1 MISNSEISRRLLG
14 GSAGKITTSTYKS
27 KKYGINIVNK
37 LFIPLTK
44 NRFQEG
50 STEQPTTTMGAPP
63 PPPENTARPPII
75 PASSPEWKGRA
86 AKVEKTEEQIAAEEK
101 LIQQNK
107 HNVAIFEALE
117 KRRKKVDDE
126 ERLREEKKQNPDIVG
141 KGLNRSRK
149 KKYNTNYNTTTNT
162 TNNSSSTDLRN
173 MTTIRKLYAEK
184 YLNIPNT
191 NAGDSILNRLISQYI
206 EVSPQ
211 QKKIDDY
218 IEKAIDFNEKQNIEI
233 VRPRVEAPPPARP
246 DEIPI
251 SAPQLNF
258 QPPPRPQLEMTTPPP
273 PPPPPLPPPRVIAEV
288 AERQPSNVR
297 KANVDLL
304 SQIQQ
309 GRTLKKAQPLSSNL
323 SISNTSSKPASDK
336 PLSMQDLLKQQLNNR
351 RQSVY
356 SESGGSSH
364 RGGAR
369 ANAFVNLFHTRN
381 MYGF

>member
-1 MISNSEISRRLLG
+1 MISNSEISKRLLG
-14 GSAGKITTSTYKS
+14 GSAGRITTSTYKS

-37 LFIPLTK
+37 LFIPLPK
-44 NRFQEG
+44 NRFREG
-50 STEQPTTTMGAPP
+50 STGQSPPLQEPP

-75 PASSPEWKGRA
+75 PASSME
-86 AKVEKTEEQIAAEEK
+86 EKTEEEIVNESKLKELNKRAAAVFSVMER
-101 LIQQNK
+101 
-107 HNVAIFEALE
+107 
-117 KRRKKVDDE
+117 RRKKVE
-126 ERLREEKKQNPDIVG
+126 EEQNPDIVVG

-162 TNNSSSTDLRN
+162 TNNSSSTDLQN

-191 NAGDSILNRLISQYI
+191 NAGDSILNRLISHYI

-233 VRPRVEAPPPARP
+233 VRPRVEAPTPARP

-288 AERQPSNVR
+288 AERQPSNIP

-309 GRTLKKAQPLSSNL
+309 GRTLKKAQPK
-323 SISNTSSKPASDK
+323 SKPASDK